1 LIRHSG
7 SGHPGGWGEKE
18 LSMVTPDHPVSA
30 NVAQY
35 HSNIKNGT
43 EQTPMRLQQ
52 NGEGMN

>member
-30 NVAQY
+30 NATQY

-52 NGEGMN
+52 NGEGMT